1 MNENLFTDGFSLD
14 NFIEI
19 SSKSERE
26 RFFEV
31 EKNIH
36 FSDDI
41 LEKIKS
47 VNEKKYI
54 VASVE
59 TWCPYARAFTATMK
73 KMLELNSN
81 IKISFV
87 TMGRGLF
94 EIAEILEIEEDD
106 FVVPTAIVLDKD
118 FNLINSFI
126 GFPKKYEETGL
137 GSSKNDYFDG
147 LKADEIIIDIL

>member
-1 MNENLFTDGFSLD
+1 MVKNLFTDGFSLE

-19 SSKSERE
+19 SSRTEKE
-26 RFFEV
+26 RFFEI
-31 EKNIH
+31 EKNVK
-36 FSDDI
+36 FSTEI
-41 LEKIKS
+41 LEKINNT
-47 VNEKKYI
+47 NENIYI

-73 KMLELNSN
+73 KLTELNEN

-106 FVVPTAIVLDKD
+106 FVVPTAIILDKN
-118 FNLINSFI
+118 FNVKNSFI

-137 GSSKNDYFDG
+137 GSAKNDYFDG
-147 LKADEIIIDIL
+147 LKADEIIADIL

>member
-73 KMLELNSN
+73 KLVELNSN

-94 EIAEILEIEEDD
+94 EIAEVLEIEEDD

-126 GFPKKYEETGL
+126 GFPKKYGETGL